1 MTPSDILSEADN
13 VLIPATI
20 ECSSERNDEPTLNRE
35 APPILVG
42 SHTETVARKVE
53 SFSNAVAEMFER
65 WVARCESRHT
75 QRAYRQD
82 VIAFVEF
89 MKVRWPEDAPKL
101 LTVRVAD
108 VQEYRGELTSSGMA
122 PKTILRRLSSL
133 SGFYRFMREIA
144 ADYRLPIV
152 VPNPAHSQFL
162 PRGAADPVDET
173 QALSLSKSR
182 QLLGLPAGDGLLAA
196 RDRAILNFFLY
207 SGARI
212 DTGCRLEVSDFKQ
225 LEEEATIRIN
235 EKGNKR
241 RTVGIHFNAANSIQA
256 YIEKADLKSGPLF
269 RSRLN
274 SRSEKL
280 GSKRMNQKTMYRLIM
295 NYLERLPKSMQE
307 VRDAKDPDKACRV
320 CIYSPHSLRATTA
333 TLLLESG
340 EDIRKVQEL
349 LGHAHV
355 TTTQVYDKRRRR
367 TSEGASHNLPI

>member
-1 MTPSDILSEADN
+1 MTTPKVLSEADAA
-13 VLIPATI
+13 LIPALI
-20 ECSSERNDEPTLNRE
+20 ESLSGSSDEPPLARE

-53 SFSNAVAEMFER
+53 SFVNAVAEMFER

-82 VIAFVEF
+82 DMAFVEF
-89 MKVRWPEDAPKL
+89 MKLRWPEDAPKL

-108 VQEYRGELTSSGMA
+108 VQDYRSMLSLSGMA

-162 PRGAADPVDET
+162 PRGTADPVDET
-173 QALSLSKSR
+173 QALSLSKAR
-182 QLLGLPAGDGLLAA
+182 QLVTLPAGDDIFAA
-196 RDRAILNFFLY
+196 RDRAILNSFLY
-207 SGARI
+207 SGVRI
-212 DTGCRLEVSDFKQ
+212 ETACRLEVSDFKQ
-225 LEEEATIRIN
+225 HEEEATIRIN

-241 RTVGIHFNAANSIQA
+241 RTIGLHFNAASAIQA
-256 YIEKADLKSGPLF
+256 YIEKAGLKSGPLF

-274 SRSEKL
+274 SRSQKL
-280 GSKRMNQKTMYRLIM
+280 GTKRMNQKTMYRLLM
-295 NYLERLPKSMQE
+295 GYLERLPKSMHELVDLKNPGQA
-307 VRDAKDPDKACRV
+307 RRV

-333 TLLLESG
+333 TLLLDSG
-340 EDIRKVQEL
+340 EDLRKVQEL

-367 TSEGASHNLPI
+367 TSEGASHNVPI

>member
-1 MTPSDILSEADN
+1 
-13 VLIPATI
+13 
-20 ECSSERNDEPTLNRE
+20 
-35 APPILVG
+35 
-42 SHTETVARKVE
+42 
-53 SFSNAVAEMFER
+53 MFER
-65 WVARCESRHT
+65 WVSRCESRHT
-75 QRAYRQD
+75 RRSYRRD
-82 VIAFVEF
+82 VLTFVEF
-89 MKVRWPEDAPKL
+89 MTFRWPEDAPKL

-108 VQEYRGELTSSGMA
+108 VQDYRSILSSSGMA

-173 QALSLSKSR
+173 QALSLSKAR
-182 QLLGLPAGDGLLAA
+182 QLVTLPAGDGVLAA

-212 DTGCRLEVSDFKQ
+212 ETACRLEVLDFKQ
-225 LEEEATIRIN
+225 HEEEATIRIN

-241 RTVGIHFNAANSIQA
+241 RTIGLHFNAATSIQA
-256 YIEKADLKSGPLF
+256 YIEKAELKSGPLF

-274 SRSEKL
+274 SRSQKL
-280 GSKRMNQKTMYRLIM
+280 GARRMNQKTMYRLLM
-295 NYLERLPKSMQE
+295 GYLERLPKSMHE
-307 VRDAKDPDKACRV
+307 VVDSKNQGQARRV

-333 TLLLESG
+333 TLLLDSG
-340 EDIRKVQEL
+340 EDLRKVQEL

-367 TSEGASHNLPI
+367 TSEGASHNVPI